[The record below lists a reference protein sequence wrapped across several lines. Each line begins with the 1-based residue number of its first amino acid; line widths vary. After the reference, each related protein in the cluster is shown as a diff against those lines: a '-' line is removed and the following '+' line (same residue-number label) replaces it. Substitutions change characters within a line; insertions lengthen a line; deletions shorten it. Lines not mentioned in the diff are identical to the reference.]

1 MNHSTDKEAVALHYN
16 GEDTPTVVATGH
28 GDLAEEIL
36 SIAREFEVPIM
47 ENKELLSL
55 LSMLELGEEI
65 PRELFVV
72 VAEIIALSYWMRG
85 LVPDGYDED
94 LFSEHGEHT

>member
-1 MNHSTDKEAVALHYN
+1 MKNQNEREAVALHYN
-16 GEDTPTVVATGH
+16 GEDTPTVVATGQ

-36 SIAREFEVPIM
+36 RIARENEVPIM

-55 LSMLELGEEI
+55 LAMLELGEEI

-85 LVPDGYDED
+85 LVPEGFEAD
-94 LFSEHGEHT
+94 H